1 MFDIVHVY
9 NIFNILC
16 NQLQRSKKAGTD
28 LMFCPQCVG
37 LIPLFCSG
45 NFSLDVQS
53 LQTLSLNLSELHVTG
68 SEYMVSLKNLTSLKI
83 LNLGK
88 RIDVNVYQTV
98 HECPSNFVK
107 PTSNRYYFLVKQT
120 TVAVMRDCSGSI

>member
-1 MFDIVHVY
+1 MYIIYSIYCVISFREV
-9 NIFNILC
+9 
-16 NQLQRSKKAGTD
+16 KKTGTD

-37 LIPLFCSG
+37 LPLFCSG

-88 RIDVNVYQTV
+88 RIDVNVYWTV
-98 HECPSNFVK
+98 HEYPSNFVK
-107 PTSNRYYFLVKQT
+107 PRSNRYYFLVKQT
-120 TVAVMRDCSGSI
+120 TMTVMRYCSGSR